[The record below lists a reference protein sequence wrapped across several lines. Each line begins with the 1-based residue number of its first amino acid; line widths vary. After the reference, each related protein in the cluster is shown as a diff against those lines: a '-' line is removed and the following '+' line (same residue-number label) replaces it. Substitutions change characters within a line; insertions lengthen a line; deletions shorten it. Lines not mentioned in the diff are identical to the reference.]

1 MLTYDSFEAALKL
14 ELYNILDVN
23 SEVISEV
30 AAAVESAEL
39 PGVQIDWLS
48 GIIREI
54 HSEQR
59 HYELI
64 QMPIH

>member
-30 AAAVESAEL
+30 AAAVEGAEL
-39 PGVQIDWLS
+39 PGVQID
-48 GIIREI
+48 
-54 HSEQR
+54 
-59 HYELI
+59 
-64 QMPIH
+64 